1 MGDLPDIQLFGLSL
15 SLTIVIPIAAFI
27 AIAVATWAV
36 MDTLSG
42 AREKGRRLD
51 LMSRDPKTLEGKESS
66 VDRAKTLVAGL
77 VAKEATK
84 YAQHLKPT
92 KEKDIAALK
101 AKLLAAGYRKPESQ
115 TVFLGCKV
123 LGLML
128 GAALGGIVF
137 LFVGGFTMNTLIRA
151 GIFAGIFF
159 YLPDMH
165 IWWKGRKRKEQIF
178 LGLPDVLDLLVVCV
192 EAGLGLDQA
201 MRKVSEEMKKT
212 WPVLSEEFSLCT
224 MQMQMGKRRSEV
236 MLELGVRTGVDDLRA
251 LATIVIQAEKFGSSV
266 AQALRVQS
274 DAMRTKRR
282 QIAEE
287 KAAKTAVQ
295 LIFPLVLFI
304 FPAIFVVLV
313 GPAAI
318 TVVNEMLPM
327 MQNSGG
333 PGQ

>member
-1 MGDLPDIQLFGLSL
+1 MGDLPDLQLFGFSL
-15 SLTIVIPIAAFI
+15 SLALVIPIAAFVAI
-27 AIAVATWAV
+27 AIATWAV

-51 LMSRDPKTLEGKESS
+51 LMSRDSKPFEERENT

-77 VAKEATK
+77 IAREAPK
-84 YAQHLKPT
+84 YAQHIKPT
-92 KEKDIAALK
+92 KEKDISALK
-101 AKLLAAGYRKPESQ
+101 SKLVAAGYRSPEAQ
-115 TVFLGCKV
+115 PIFLGCKV
-123 LGLML
+123 MGLMA
-128 GAALGGIVF
+128 GAAIGGILF
-137 LFVGGFTMNTLIRA
+137 LFIGGFTMSTLIRA
-151 GIFAGIFF
+151 GIFGGIGF
-159 YLPDMH
+159 YLPDIHVWM
-165 IWWKGRKRKEQIF
+165 KGRKRKEQIF

-201 MRKVSEEMKKT
+201 MRKVSEEMKKS

-236 MLELGVRTGVDDLRA
+236 MQELGVRTGVDDLRA

-274 DAMRTKRR
+274 EAMRTKRR

-327 MQNSGG
+327 MQANDGTS
-333 PGQ
+333 Q

>member
-1 MGDLPDIQLFGLSL
+1 MDSLPTIELLGIEIQLA
-15 SLTIVIPIAAFI
+15 IAIPVFAFA
-27 AIAVATWAV
+27 AIAVGTWAV
-36 MDTLSG
+36 LDMLSG
-42 AREKGRRLD
+42 AKEKGRRLD
-51 LMSRDPKTLEGKESS
+51 ILSHASRVGAPLLRQGGAARLKQGIFALLQ
-66 VDRAKTLVAGL
+66 R
-77 VAKEATK
+77 EAPK
-84 YAQHLKPT
+84 YAQHVAPT
-92 KEKDIAALK
+92 KAKDVSALK
-101 AKLLAAGYRKPESQ
+101 SKLSAAGYRQNEAQ
-115 TVFLGCKV
+115 AIFLGSKV
-123 LGLML
+123 LGLAV
-128 GAALGGIVF
+128 GALIGGVLF
-137 LFVGGFTMNTLIRA
+137 LFLNGFSMGTLIRA
-151 GIFAGIFF
+151 GFFAGIMF
-159 YLPDMH
+159 YLPEVH
-165 IWWKGRKRKEQIF
+165 VWWKGRTRKEQIF

-201 MRKVSEEMKKT
+201 MRKVAEEMKKSY
-212 WPVLSEEFSLCT
+212 PVVSEEFNLCT

-236 MLELGVRTGVDDLRA
+236 MMDLGQRTGVDDLRA

-274 DAMRTKRR
+274 DSMRTKRR

-327 MQNSGG
+327 MAGTK
-333 PGQ
+333 

>member
-1 MGDLPDIQLFGLSL
+1 MSISL
-15 SLTIVIPIAAFI
+15 ALVIPIAAFG

-36 MDTLSG
+36 LDQMNG

-51 LMSRDPKTLEGKESS
+51 LMSRDTRPEGEKAGSTLTRTKSLLTGILTREAPKFAE
-66 VDRAKTLVAGL
+66 
-77 VAKEATK
+77 
-84 YAQHLKPT
+84 HIKPT
-92 KEKDIAALK
+92 KDKDINALK
-101 AKLLAAGYRKPESQ
+101 ARLVAAGYRKPEAQ
-115 TVFLGCKV
+115 TIFLGSKV
-123 LGLML
+123 LGLL
-128 GAALGGIVF
+128 GGAALGGALF
-137 LFVGGFTMNTLIRA
+137 LVLNGFSMNTLIRA

-159 YLPDMH
+159 YLPDIH
-165 IWWKGRKRKEQIF
+165 IWWRARKRKEEIF

-201 MRKVSEEMKKT
+201 MRKVADEMKKA
-212 WPVLSEEFSLCT
+212 WPVLSEEFNLCT

-236 MLELGVRTGVDDLRA
+236 MMELGKRTGVDDLRA

-274 DAMRTKRR
+274 EAMRTKRR

-327 MQNSGG
+327 MSENDGST
-333 PGQ
+333 P